1 MIDTQSARER
11 IMSEVPNVDSSITG
25 AFHKYLLRH
34 NDYVKGYVTMKEKQE
49 EEDRAARRARRQPR
63 ELKLLFS
70 MDEKVCTSDVN
81 FFTK

>member
-11 IMSEVPNVDSSITG
+11 IMSELPTVDAAITD

-34 NDYVKGYVTMKEKQE
+34 NDYVQGYVTMKEKQE
-49 EEDRAARRARRQPR
+49 EEERAARRARRQPR

-70 MDEKVCTSDVN
+70 MDEKVCTSALN
-81 FFTK
+81 R

>member
-11 IMSEVPNVDSSITG
+11 IMSEVQAVDAAIIN

-34 NDYVKGYVTMKEKQE
+34 NDYVKGFVTMKEKQDE
-49 EEDRAARRARRQPR
+49 EENAARRARRQPR

-70 MDEKVCTSDVN
+70 MDEKV
-81 FFTK
+81 